1 MSSHPIP
8 EQAAA
13 VGGVAAKRPR
23 APARRRR
30 WGFTPMDSLEIRLN
44 LGLGLSLAVLIA
56 TAWWLG
62 HDALHRSTDA
72 YVLSRLDHDALAL
85 LARIEHLGDVDDAAD
100 HLLPI
105 YRQPFSGHY
114 FKVIANGTAIRSRSL
129 WDQDLAVPAVRVGE
143 VRTWHTEGPDEQPL
157 LVRAAGYRLG
167 DDGVTIAVA
176 EDLTPLLGTLRH
188 FEQIFTLLAVA
199 GLAAM
204 LTVQRL
210 ILRWSFRR
218 LRPVYQDIDALERG
232 ATSRLTERVPAEILP
247 LVRKLNGLLAV
258 YEQRLTRSRNA
269 AGNLAHA
276 LKGPLN
282 ILRQQLR
289 APDPAAIRTAQRAVP
304 PALDEPDGR
313 QVCAAQVERIREM
326 VERELRRA
334 RIAGRAKAGSVFDP
348 AVELPDLRRLL
359 LTLYR
364 GKELEIDCRNTLP
377 GPIAADREDLLEVLG
392 TLLDNACKWAERRV
406 RCGLE
411 AAPAA
416 GGVRMI
422 VEDDG
427 PGCDPAELT
436 RIARRGERLDEQVDG
451 HGLGLAIAR
460 EIAESYGGS
469 IHLGRSADLGGF
481 LARVDLPVAELAT
494 GTAAPAPKRAAQR

>member
-1 MSSHPIP
+1 
-8 EQAAA
+8 
-13 VGGVAAKRPR
+13 
-23 APARRRR
+23 
-30 WGFTPMDSLEIRLN
+30 MDSLENRLS
-44 LGLGLSLAVLIA
+44 LGLGLSLALLIG

-62 HDALHRSTDA
+62 HSALHRSTDA
-72 YVLSRLDHDALAL
+72 YVASRLAHDAQAL
-85 LARIEHLGDVDDAAD
+85 LGRMDHIGDVERAAH

-114 FKVIANGTAIRSRSL
+114 FKVLTDQGTVRSRSL
-129 WDQDLAVPAVRVGE
+129 WDHDLAVPVMPVGE
-143 VRTWHTEGPDEQPL
+143 VRTWHTRGPEGRPL
-157 LVRAAGYRLG
+157 LVRAAGYQVAKG
-167 DDGVTIAVA
+167 PVTIAVA
-176 EDLTPLLGTLRH
+176 EDLTPLLGTLRR
-188 FEQIFTLLAVA
+188 FERLFAVLAVA
-199 GLAAM
+199 GLVLM
-204 LTVQRL
+204 LLMQRL

-218 LRPVYQDIDALERG
+218 LRPVYADIDALERG

-289 APDPAAIRTAQRAVP
+289 APRGLGAESSAEQVAAGA
-304 PALDEPDGR
+304 EPDAR
-313 QVCAAQVERIREM
+313 ALCAAQVERIRDL
-326 VERELRRA
+326 VDRELKRA

-348 AVELPDLRRLL
+348 AEELPDLRRLL

-364 GKELEIDCRNTLP
+364 GKTLDIDCRNELT
-377 GPIAADREDLLEVLG
+377 GPIAADREDLLEILG

-406 RCGLE
+406 RCTLRTARTVPG
-411 AAPAA
+411 A
-416 GGVRMI
+416 VRMI

-427 PGCDPAELT
+427 PGCDPAELD

-451 HGLGLAIAR
+451 HGLGLAIAH
-460 EIAESYGGS
+460 EIAESYGGG
-469 IHLGRSADLGGF
+469 ITLGRSADLGGF
-481 LARVDLPVAELAT
+481 LAQVDLPLTET
-494 GTAAPAPKRAAQR
+494 RRASAGG

>member
-1 MSSHPIP
+1 
-8 EQAAA
+8 
-13 VGGVAAKRPR
+13 
-23 APARRRR
+23 
-30 WGFTPMDSLEIRLN
+30 MDSLENRLI
-44 LGLGLSLAVLIA
+44 LGLGLSLALLIGA
-56 TAWWLG
+56 AWLLG
-62 HDALHRSTDA
+62 HSALHSSTDA
-72 YVLSRLDHDALAL
+72 YVLSRLEHDAQAL
-85 LARIEHLGDVDDAAD
+85 LGRMEHAGEIDGAAR

-114 FKVIANGTAIRSRSL
+114 YKVLTDGEVARSRSL
-129 WDQDLAVPAVRVGE
+129 WDQDLDVPALAVGK
-143 VRTWHTEGPDEQPL
+143 VRTWHTRGPSGQPL
-157 LVRAAGYRLG
+157 LVRAAGYQVG
-167 DDGVTIAVA
+167 QHTVTVAIA
-176 EDLTPLLGTLRH
+176 EDMTPLLGTLQG
-188 FEQIFTLLAVA
+188 FERLFAILAVV
-199 GLAAM
+199 GLAMM
-204 LTVQRL
+204 LVMQRL

-282 ILRQQLR
+282 IMRQQLR
-289 APDPAAIRTAQRAVP
+289 APAAA
-304 PALDEPDGR
+304 DGQAGTLFQLASQELGAR
-313 QVCAAQVERIREM
+313 EVCASQVERIREL
-326 VERELRRA
+326 VERELKRA

-348 AVELPDLRRLL
+348 AEEVPDLRRLL

-364 GKELEIDCRNTLP
+364 GKSLDIDCRNQLA
-377 GPIAADREDLLEVLG
+377 GPIAADREDLLEILG

-406 RCGLE
+406 RCTLMP
-411 AAPAA
+411 APGGA
-416 GGVRMI
+416 GAVRMV

-427 PGCDPAELT
+427 PGCDPAELE

-460 EIAESYGGS
+460 EIAESYGGG
-469 IHLGRSADLGGF
+469 ITLGRSADLGGF
-481 LARVDLPVAELAT
+481 LAQVELPLTESR
-494 GTAAPAPKRAAQR
+494 GT